1 MHADHLHRERPPL
14 TWADRNTI
22 RSDHKRMRRE
32 EVYRNDNFPIGRASR
47 WRTAALPP
55 CGIDGLR
62 SLWACRIRRKVAH
75 PIKRTHRQQ
84 GLTVHQQQRRW
95 CQRHLSDRRS
105 SWLISMLKCDGPVWT
120 ESGEIRTE
128 AIARRLYTVG
138 TPRTAFDQ
146 CSVMPTMH
154 SSCIIPSAVEYSRSR
169 HYIAPASISFSSP
182 VSILSTKPRTGT
194 SLSIQG

>member
-1 MHADHLHRERPPL
+1 M
-14 TWADRNTI
+14 

-32 EVYRNDNFPIGRASR
+32 EVYRNDNFPTGRASR

-62 SLWACRIRRKVAH
+62 SALGLPHRAEGAH
-75 PIKRTHRQQ
+75 PIKRTQRQQ
-84 GLTVHQQQRRW
+84 GLMAHQQQRRW
-95 CQRHLSDRRS
+95 CQRHPSDRRS
-105 SWLISMLKCDGPVWT
+105 SWVITMLKCDGPVWT
-120 ESGEIRTE
+120 ESGEIRAE
-128 AIARRLYTVG
+128 ALARRLYTVGWSCAPSG

-146 CSVMPTMH
+146 CSAMPTTH
-154 SSCIIPSAVEYSRSR
+154 SSCVIPSAEEHSRSR
-169 HYIAPASISFSSP
+169 HYIGPASISFSSP